1 MFATTVI
8 PGGVISQ
15 IEKIHIPR
23 IAHSIRKII
32 KLLTLWAVTSGICF
46 GVVLSETFFI
56 VIPAITPDLTTPP
69 GLLDP
74 FFIILLVLL
83 SIIILLHT
91 LTTAKLLICEISQL
105 QNDINSILDPYGLQ
119 WNLGGAPNV

>member
-8 PGGVISQ
+8 PGSVISQ

-23 IAHSIRKII
+23 IAQSIRKII
-32 KLLTLWAVTSGICF
+32 KLLLLWAVTSGICF

-74 FFIILLVLL
+74 FIIIPIALLC
-83 SIIILLHT
+83 IIILLHT
-91 LTTAKLLICEISQL
+91 ITTAKLLICEISLL

>member
-15 IEKIHIPR
+15 IETIHIPR
-23 IAHSIRKII
+23 IAQSIRKII
-32 KLLTLWAVTSGICF
+32 KLLLLWAVTSGICF

-56 VIPAITPDLTTPP
+56 FIPAITPDLTTPP

>member
-32 KLLTLWAVTSGICF
+32 KLLLLWAVTSGICF

-56 VIPAITPDLTTPP
+56 FIPAITPDLTTPP

-74 FFIILLVLL
+74 FFIIPLVLL

-91 LTTAKLLICEISQL
+91 LTTAKLLICEISLL